1 MSGLLLKDLLN
12 LKRQGRIYLVTIALY
27 VALALFQQDVSFLA
41 WMLVFLSMM
50 SVVNA
55 MAYDENARWD
65 RYALTM
71 PVTRRDMVLSKY
83 LLSLICLG
91 VSGAAALAASLAFGA
106 SPDDAW
112 RQGAMLLGGGVGYL
126 SLILPLMF
134 RLGVQKAR
142 VAMTLAFVIPLL
154 LVVRLNPD
162 AAALS
167 AAAWM
172 LPAAAPV
179 LLAASA
185 SLSCRFY
192 ARRSF

>member
-1 MSGLLLKDLLN
+1 
-12 LKRQGRIYLVTIALY
+12 
-27 VALALFQQDVSFLA
+27 
-41 WMLVFLSMM
+41 
-50 SVVNA
+50 
-55 MAYDENARWD
+55 
-65 RYALTM
+65 
-71 PVTRRDMVLSKY
+71 
-83 LLSLICLG
+83 
-91 VSGAAALAASLAFGA
+91 
-106 SPDDAW
+106 
-112 RQGAMLLGGGVGYL
+112 MLLGGGVGYL